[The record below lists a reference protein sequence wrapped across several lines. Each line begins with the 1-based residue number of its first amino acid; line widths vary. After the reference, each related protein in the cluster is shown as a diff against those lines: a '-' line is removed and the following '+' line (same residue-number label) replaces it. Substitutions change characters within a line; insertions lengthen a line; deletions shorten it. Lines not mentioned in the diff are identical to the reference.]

1 MGKSEQMI
9 QNEIYSNNTTILD
22 KYECLSL
29 GATTINNLMK
39 SSIIKEYSVNNKIG
53 SKKPDVLIIDS
64 EKNVIIY
71 VEQKRPSKLKSEK
84 DIKDAINQEL
94 YVAKAINAK
103 IYVVS
108 DGSSYI
114 WINPKTGNP
123 IIDENNNLINLEI
136 KPKEN
141 GKEVAKLINDILI
154 SINDESDQILKKE
167 FLDPTDLAVKI
178 NRKLVNLTFASA
190 KMSLYTFVEL
200 FLFKYLSDIG
210 VLSGDSSFSYIA
222 NMYKEEYKKIDPSIN
237 DAKVL
242 GKYLDGPRETM
253 KTLFPE
259 GEDGTSIINGQV
271 FHVKKDEYNQYVSLD
286 NTDKIFKEVVLEFE
300 NYEKEN
306 GKFIHIST
314 DFKSKLFETFMKH
327 SDEKSNMGQFFTPLK
342 IVNEMIEMVDI
353 YEGMSICDPACGVG
367 KFILEAIED
376 KISEYFTYKKKT
388 LEKRIEIIGYDKMMS
403 ERDDLTIIL
412 AKANMLIYFSE
423 LFKKNNSL
431 QDVKTIS
438 QSLLNDSYY
447 LHQTMLGTLG
457 ELEENKYD
465 LILANPPYYQSKV
478 MMEAAK
484 ATGYYDLN
492 GAGVESLFLEWILK
506 SLKPGGIAN
515 VVLPDG
521 IFSNYANSKLKEYML
536 NNFFI
541 EAIISLPVGAFFNTP
556 KKTYIL
562 TVRKATE
569 REKEDNKKQDYP
581 VFTYIATSIGESLDV
596 YRFDIEDNDLKE
608 AVAKYNFYRKEDKN
622 NLRDLIKTHIESD
635 PKLKLI
641 DIKEFDKD
649 KSWIIENFWSE
660 EEKIEIGLKKAKKVV
675 TVDEFQ
681 MLLDDMI
688 SLMNEFKE
696 ELEWLK

>member
-1 MGKSEQMI
+1 MGKSEQI
-9 QNEIYSNNTTILD
+9 TQNEIYSENTTILD

-29 GATTINNLMK
+29 GATTINSLMK
-39 SSIIKEYSVNNKIG
+39 SSIIKEYKVNKKI
-53 SKKPDVLIIDS
+53 SIKKPDVLIVDS

-71 VEQKRPSKLKSEK
+71 VEQKIPSRLKSEK

-94 YVAKAINAK
+94 DVAKAINAK

-123 IIDENNNLINLEI
+123 IIDENGNLINLEI

-141 GKEVAKLINDILI
+141 GKEVAKLINDILLSI
-154 SINDESDQILKKE
+154 SEKSDQILKKE

-210 VLSGDSSFSYIA
+210 VLSGDSSFDFIA
-222 NMYKEEYKKIDPSIN
+222 KMYKDSYKKIDPSIT
-237 DAKVL
+237 DAKIL
-242 GKYLDGPRETM
+242 GRYLNGARETM
-253 KTLFPE
+253 KTLFPS

-271 FHVKKDEYNQYVSLD
+271 FHVKKDEYNQYISLD
-286 NTDKIFKEVVLEFE
+286 NTDKIFKEVILEFE

-353 YEGMSICDPACGVG
+353 HEGMSICDPACGVG
-367 KFILEAIED
+367 KFILEAIEN
-376 KISEYFTYKKKT
+376 KIPDFYSYRNGK
-388 LEKRIEIIGYDKMMS
+388 LETRVEIVGLDKMMS

-431 QDVKTIS
+431 QDVKNIS
-438 QSLLNDSYY
+438 KSLLNESYY
-447 LHQTMLGTLG
+447 LYQTLLGTLG

-478 MMEAAK
+478 MMETARD
-484 ATGYYDLN
+484 TGYYHLN

-506 SLKPGGIAN
+506 SLKPGGTAN

-521 IFSNYANSKLKEYML
+521 IFSNYANSKLKEYIL

-541 EAIISLPVGAFFNTP
+541 ESIISLPVGAFFTTP

-562 TVRKATE
+562 TVRKATDK
-569 REKEDNKKQDYP
+569 EKEENIKQDYP

-596 YRFDIEDNDLKE
+596 YRFDIDENDLKE

-635 PKLKLI
+635 SKLKLI

-660 EEKIEIGLKKAKKVV
+660 EEKIEIGLKKAKKIV

-681 MLLDDMI
+681 MLIDDMI

>member
-39 SSIIKEYSVNNKIG
+39 TSIIKEYLVNNKIG

-84 DIKDAINQEL
+84 DIKEAINQEL

-108 DGSSYI
+108 DGNSYI

-167 FLDPTDLAVKI
+167 FLDPTNLAAKI

-271 FHVKKDEYNQYVSLD
+271 FHVKKDEYNQYVSPVSYTHL
-286 NTDKIFKEVVLEFE
+286 
-300 NYEKEN
+300 
-306 GKFIHIST
+306 
-314 DFKSKLFETFMKH
+314 
-327 SDEKSNMGQFFTPLK
+327 
-342 IVNEMIEMVDI
+342 
-353 YEGMSICDPACGVG
+353 
-367 KFILEAIED
+367 
-376 KISEYFTYKKKT
+376 T
-388 LEKRIEIIGYDKMMS
+388 LP
-403 ERDDLTIIL
+403 T
-412 AKANMLIYFSE
+412 KA
-423 LFKKNNSL
+423 
-431 QDVKTIS
+431 
-438 QSLLNDSYY
+438 
-447 LHQTMLGTLG
+447 
-457 ELEENKYD
+457 
-465 LILANPPYYQSKV
+465 
-478 MMEAAK
+478 
-484 ATGYYDLN
+484 
-492 GAGVESLFLEWILK
+492 
-506 SLKPGGIAN
+506 
-515 VVLPDG
+515 
-521 IFSNYANSKLKEYML
+521 
-536 NNFFI
+536 
-541 EAIISLPVGAFFNTP
+541 
-556 KKTYIL
+556 
-562 TVRKATE
+562 
-569 REKEDNKKQDYP
+569 
-581 VFTYIATSIGESLDV
+581 
-596 YRFDIEDNDLKE
+596 
-608 AVAKYNFYRKEDKN
+608 
-622 NLRDLIKTHIESD
+622 
-635 PKLKLI
+635 
-641 DIKEFDKD
+641 
-649 KSWIIENFWSE
+649 
-660 EEKIEIGLKKAKKVV
+660 
-675 TVDEFQ
+675 
-681 MLLDDMI
+681 
-688 SLMNEFKE
+688 
-696 ELEWLK
+696 